1 MIGNKFVA
9 ILFALGA
16 VAAQAVAAGTVPGPG
31 AEMVITAARIERE
44 VFETPQAVTLI
55 TDREVDESNVLATPD
70 LFRYA
75 TGVFMQKTNL
85 GGGSPFVRGLTGKQ
99 VLILVDGIRL
109 NNSYYRFGPH
119 QYLNTLDAE
128 LIERVEVIRGPMS
141 VLYGSDAL
149 GGTINI
155 VTRRPDEALRDG
167 ALGGLLHAGYDSAV
181 GGGRLRT
188 QAEGRLGGVAVLAGI
203 TAKRLQDLQG
213 GGDIG
218 TQTPSGYDEWDGDLK
233 LVWPLAP
240 GRDLTVGLQHTDQ
253 QDVPKTSEVT
263 LGSKRKFDYEP
274 QQRTL
279 AYATYR
285 GKDIGGFEQVKVDLS
300 YQRQREGE
308 RIVERATPALESR
321 EVTDVATAGV
331 ALQLSDRLSARHALT
346 YGFEYYRDL
355 FDTRKEQVDLNSG
368 AATPIDP
375 GAPDDAHYES
385 LGIYL
390 QDEVRLHRKA
400 TVTAGLRWSRI
411 ETAGAL
417 AGRALSLAVDQ
428 LTGSANGVVRI
439 SPRLNLVAGVAQGFR
454 APNMEDFFGRV
465 DFYSELPN
473 TGLTPE
479 ESLSREIGLK
489 YYTRATSA
497 DLYYYQSDYEGL
509 IDRVTVGTQPNGD
522 PIKQR
527 RNVRDA
533 RIRGIEAGASHRFD
547 PQWSLTGTLLWT
559 RGEDRD
565 NAVPLQRIPPFNG
578 SVRLRYEHSPH
589 LWTQLSATF
598 AERQHR
604 LSPGDLNDP
613 RIPPG
618 GTPGFAVLH
627 WSGGW
632 QPSRREQWLLT
643 LENLGDKAYKTHG
656 SGLFAP
662 GRSVALSYRLK
673 LD

>member
-1 MIGNKFVA
+1 MIGNTFGV

-16 VAAQAVAAGTVPGPG
+16 VVARVVAADTEAGPD
-31 AEMVITAARIERE
+31 AEMVITAARVERQ

-55 TDREVDESNVLATPD
+55 TDREVDESNAMATPD

-85 GGGSPFVRGLTGKQ
+85 GGGSPFIRGLTGKQ

-119 QYLNTLDAE
+119 QYLNTLDTE
-128 LIERVEVIRGPMS
+128 LIERIEVIRGPMS

-155 VTRRPDEALRDG
+155 ITRRPDDTLRDG
-167 ALGGLLHAGYDSAV
+167 ALGGLLHASYDSAV
-181 GGGRLRT
+181 DGGRLRT
-188 QAEGRLGGVAVLAGI
+188 QAEGRLGEVALSAGV
-203 TAKRLQDLQG
+203 TAKQLQDLQG

-240 GRDLTVGLQHTDQ
+240 GQDVTLGLQHTDQ

-263 LGSKRKFDYEP
+263 LGSKLKFDYEP

-285 GKDIGGFEQVKVDLS
+285 GKDLGGFETVKIDLS
-300 YQRQREGE
+300 WHRQQEGE
-308 RIVERATPALESR
+308 RIVERATSTQESR

-331 ALQLSDRLSARHALT
+331 AVQLSDRLNARHGLT
-346 YGFEYYRDL
+346 YGFEYYRDVY
-355 FDTRKEQVDLNSG
+355 DTRKERVDLTGG
-368 AATPIDP
+368 AATMLDP
-375 GAPDDAHYES
+375 GAPDGAHYES

-390 QDEVRLHRKA
+390 QDEVRLHRRV
-400 TVTAGLRWSRI
+400 TVTAGLRWSQI
-411 ETAGAL
+411 ETAGQL
-417 AGRALSLAVDQ
+417 AGRVLNLAVDQ
-428 LTGSANGVVRI
+428 LTGSANGVLRI
-439 SPRLNLVAGVAQGFR
+439 SRRLNLVAGVAQGFR

-479 ESLSREIGLK
+479 ESLNREIGLK
-489 YYTRATSA
+489 YYTRATAA

-533 RIRGIEAGASHRFD
+533 RIRGIEASASHRFD
-547 PQWSLTGTLLWT
+547 HQWSLGGALLWT

-565 NAVPLQRIPPFNG
+565 NAVPLQRIPPVNG
-578 SVRLRYEHSPH
+578 NVRLRYEFSPR
-589 LWTQLSATF
+589 LWNQLSLTF
-598 AERQHR
+598 ARRQHR

-618 GTPGFAVLH
+618 GTPGFAALH
-627 WSGGW
+627 WNGGW
-632 QPSRREQWLLT
+632 QPSRRQQWLLS
-643 LENLGDKAYKTHG
+643 LENVGDKAYKTHG

-662 GRSVALSYRLK
+662 GRSVTLSYRLK

>member
-1 MIGNKFVA
+1 MIGNTFGV

-16 VAAQAVAAGTVPGPG
+16 VAAQVVAAGTEAGPD
-31 AEMVITAARIERE
+31 AEMVITAARVERQ

-55 TDREVDESNVLATPD
+55 TDREVDESNAMATPD

-85 GGGSPFVRGLTGKQ
+85 GGGSPFIRGLTGKQ

-119 QYLNTLDAE
+119 QYLNTLDTE
-128 LIERVEVIRGPMS
+128 LIERIEVIRGPMS

-155 VTRRPDEALRDG
+155 ITRRPDG

-181 GGGRLRT
+181 DGGRLRT
-188 QAEGRLGGVAVLAGI
+188 QAEGRLGEVAVLAGI
-203 TAKRLQDLQG
+203 TAKQLQDLRG

-240 GRDLTVGLQHTDQ
+240 GQDLTLGLQHTDQ

-279 AYATYR
+279 AYVTYR
-285 GKDIGGFEQVKVDLS
+285 GKDLGGFETVKIDLS
-300 YQRQREGE
+300 WHRQQEGE
-308 RIVERATPALESR
+308 RIIERATPTQESR

-331 ALQLSDRLSARHALT
+331 AVQLSDRLNARHGLT
-346 YGFEYYRDL
+346 YGFEYYRDVY
-355 FDTRKEQVDLNSG
+355 DTRKERVDLTSG
-368 AATPIDP
+368 AATTIDP
-375 GAPDDAHYES
+375 GAPDGAHYES

-390 QDEVRLHRKA
+390 QDEVRLHRRA
-400 TVTAGLRWSRI
+400 TVTAGLRWSQI

-417 AGRALSLAVDQ
+417 AGRVLSLAVDQ
-428 LTGSANGVVRI
+428 LTSSANGVVRI

-479 ESLSREIGLK
+479 ESLNREIGLK
-489 YYTRATSA
+489 YYTRATAA

-533 RIRGIEAGASHRFD
+533 RIRGVEANASHRFD
-547 PQWSLTGTLLWT
+547 RQWSLSGTLLWT

-578 SVRLRYEHSPH
+578 NVLLRYEFSPR
-589 LWTQLSATF
+589 LWNQLSATF
-598 AERQHR
+598 ARRQHR

-618 GTPGFAVLH
+618 GTPGFAALH
-627 WSGGW
+627 WSVGW
-632 QPSRREQWLLT
+632 QPSRREQWLLS

-662 GRSVALSYRLK
+662 GRSVTLSYRLK